1 MEQTQLGDLLFHLKV
16 SNILRSTPG
25 ALIGRR
31 LSGTELLVRGQSNVI
46 PSSTNSV
53 LRCTI
58 DGEEGE
64 SDVVNTGNLKNWK
77 LCGKSRLSSGRHD
90 VVVNITAGPNTVMWL
105 DEIYYYSLSKPNLR
119 RHVSM
124 LYSHTDEF
132 KYTGVSWVNPFD
144 EAGSNGRESY
154 QNGAKATIPF
164 YGLTSFLSLYL
175 SLINGR
181 STRGTSRLHDTFN
194 AASSRRRQLLG

>member
-1 MEQTQLGDLLFHLKV
+1 V
-16 SNILRSTPG
+16 
-25 ALIGRR
+25 
-31 LSGTELLVRGQSNVI
+31 LVRGQSNVI

-64 SDVVNTGNLKNWK
+64 SDVVNTGNLKYWK
-77 LCGKSRLSSGRHD
+77 LCGKSQLSPGRHD

-105 DEIYYYSLSKPNLR
+105 DEIYFFSLSKPNLR

-124 LYSHTDEF
+124 LHTITNEF
-132 KYTGVSWVNPFD
+132 KYTGISWVNPFD
-144 EAGSNGRESY
+144 QNGSSGRESY
-154 QNGAKATIPF
+154 QAGAKVTVPF
-164 YGLTSFLSLYL
+164 YGLDLLSFLYPLLTNCRPTY
-175 SLINGR
+175 
-181 STRGTSRLHDTFN
+181 GTSQLYDVFN